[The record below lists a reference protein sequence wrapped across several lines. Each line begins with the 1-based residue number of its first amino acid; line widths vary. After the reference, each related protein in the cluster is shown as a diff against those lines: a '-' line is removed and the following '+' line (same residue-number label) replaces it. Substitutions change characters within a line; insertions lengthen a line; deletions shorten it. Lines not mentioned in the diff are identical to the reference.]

1 MIFFNYLLFLTPIV
15 CLVRIHWLSI
25 ILIIMFIS
33 LLPSLK
39 LIIKK
44 RYFVVKH
51 ERIKIEHPVPDILCF
66 LIVILFAHQIL
77 SLIIFDFDIP
87 AYFYKGLTKIVTE
100 IVQTLIGISILYI
113 LQNSHKDY
121 QQSLSFLIKGIIFAA
136 IFFVFDHILDHKIL
150 SLLMPH
156 LSSLNGYNISQS
168 HQGQVFC
175 SVIVWPL
182 VGYLFILNKK
192 KYAYWLIFCAGL
204 IAFVAFVF
212 HGLNYNAILS
222 FLTGLFVFI
231 FFIKYKKHF
240 SELSIFAFLFLMLIV
255 PILFTIFEQEHLSL
269 LPKFKDSISHRFCIW
284 HYYTQKIFDN
294 ILFGHGFNSAE
305 KFGII
310 ENVTCNM
317 IQSFRHLN
325 PALVANGH
333 HPHNIGLQ
341 SVLELG
347 LIGIIIIISIGVV
360 IILKTNIHNAFIIR
374 KQTIAM
380 LNNKNTIHASFLA
393 SFFAFLVFL
402 IAAVNIWSA
411 WVIATIFYI
420 SIICKMVIHKK

>member
-1 MIFFNYLLFLTPIV
+1 MILFNCLLFLTPIV

-39 LIIKK
+39 LIITK

-66 LIVILFAHQIL
+66 LIVMLFMYQIL
-77 SLIIFDFDIP
+77 SLIIFDIETTVH
-87 AYFYKGLTKIVTE
+87 FYKGLTKIATE
-100 IVQTLIGISILYI
+100 IVQTLIGIGILYI

-136 IFFVFDHILDHKIL
+136 IFFVFDHITGHKIF

-156 LSSLNGYNISQS
+156 LSSIYGYNISQS

-182 VGYLFILNKK
+182 VGYLFILDKK

-204 IAFVAFVF
+204 IACVAFVF

-231 FFIKYKKHF
+231 FFIKYKNQF
-240 SELSIFAFLFLMLIV
+240 SELSILAFLFLMRIV
-255 PILFTIFEQEHLSL
+255 AGVFTIFEQEHLSL

-284 HYYTQKIFDN
+284 HYYAQKIFDN
-294 ILFGHGFNSAE
+294 ILFGYGFNSAE
-305 KFGII
+305 KFRII
-310 ENVTCNM
+310 ENVTCHM
-317 IQSFRHLN
+317 IQSFRHLD
-325 PALVANGH
+325 ATLVANGN

-347 LIGIIIIISIGVV
+347 LFGLIIIISIGIE
-360 IILKTNIHNAFIIR
+360 IILKTNINNTFIII
-374 KQTIAM
+374 KQTIAI

-411 WVIATIFYI
+411 WIIATIFYVA
-420 SIICKMVIHKK
+420 IIGKMVIHKK